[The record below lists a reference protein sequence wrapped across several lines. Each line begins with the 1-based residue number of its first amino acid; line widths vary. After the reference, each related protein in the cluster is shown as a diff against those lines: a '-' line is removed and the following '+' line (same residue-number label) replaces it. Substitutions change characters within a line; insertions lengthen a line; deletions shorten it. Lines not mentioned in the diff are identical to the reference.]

1 MLDRVRKVGAGVL
14 TASLLGVVLWG
25 LIVGEETTRDRVLAL
40 GDRIRCP
47 VCQGEAITESPAE
60 TAVAML
66 EVVAEKVAAGESD
79 GQIISYF
86 TERYGDGILLDPR
99 FEPRTMLLW
108 VLPAA
113 ALAVGGALIATR
125 LRRGPEP

>member
-86 TERYGDGILLDPR
+86 TDRYGDGILLDPR

>member
-14 TASLLGVVLWG
+14 TAALLGVVLWG
-25 LIVGEETTRDRVLAL
+25 LVVGEETTHDRVLAL

-47 VCQGEAITESPAE
+47 VCQGEAITESAAE

-79 GQIISYF
+79 AQIISYF
-86 TERYGDGILLDPR
+86 TQRYGDGILLDPR

-125 LRRGPEP
+125 LRRGPES

>member
-1 MLDRVRKVGAGVL
+1 M
-14 TASLLGVVLWG
+14 WG

-125 LRRGPEP
+125 LRRGPES

>member
-1 MLDRVRKVGAGVL
+1 MLDRVKKVGAGVL
-14 TASLLGVVLWG
+14 TASMLGVVLWG

-125 LRRGPEP
+125 LRRDPEP